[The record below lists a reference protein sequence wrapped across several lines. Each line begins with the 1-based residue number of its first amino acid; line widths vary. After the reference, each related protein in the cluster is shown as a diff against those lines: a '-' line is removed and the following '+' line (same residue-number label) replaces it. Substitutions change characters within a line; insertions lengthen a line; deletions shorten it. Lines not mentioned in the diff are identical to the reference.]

1 MEYKVLIISGYFFI
15 AYIVMIIDY
24 ILRDSKYEDDE
35 VDRRTDSLLHG
46 LLWILL
52 PVLFTFKFIDKYL
65 RN

>member
-1 MEYKVLIISGYFFI
+1 MENNELIVLVYFFI

-52 PVLFTFKFIDKYL
+52 PVLFTFKFIDKYK
-65 RN
+65 RD

>member
-1 MEYKVLIISGYFFI
+1 MEHKVLIISGYFFI